1 MGDWHQPMP
10 APYSPG
16 ASLPAGMMG
25 TGMMHAANWAEISH
39 KHGQSFS
46 SRWLDV
52 IISSYTTPKSRY
64 PGKNSAR
71 VPARRPATGR
81 TMLAE
86 RQSELAQL
94 QQWHQDGQMGMMG

>member
-1 MGDWHQPMP
+1 MGEWHRRVP

-25 TGMMHAANWAEISH
+25 TGMMHAADWAEISH
-39 KHGQSFS
+39 EHGRSFS
-46 SRWLDV
+46 SRWLDAM
-52 IISSYTTPKSRY
+52 ISSYDAEIALCRPELGSGASPR
-64 PGKNSAR
+64 AR
-71 VPARRPATGR
+71 ALAR

-94 QQWHQDGQMGMMG
+94 RQWHQDRQMGMMG